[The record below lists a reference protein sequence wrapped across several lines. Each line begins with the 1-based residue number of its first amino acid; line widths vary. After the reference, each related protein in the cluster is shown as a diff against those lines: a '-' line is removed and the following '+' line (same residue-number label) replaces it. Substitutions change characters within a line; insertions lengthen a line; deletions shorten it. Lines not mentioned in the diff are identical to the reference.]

1 MGATVRTV
9 LVVIGIVALSA
20 IYLTT
25 FRQTAQSQSTAKAPL
40 PASELQTLT
49 TALSGNWSLSVK
61 WEPDASMPNGLVNT
75 GEETWRAGPGG
86 YTLLEEEHLRMPQ
99 EEAFLLGIVWWN
111 ATTKNLQGM
120 ECQNLLPYTCD
131 VKGALND
138 ITMSWD
144 GKQFVIDEIETS
156 NTGKKSMWH
165 EVWSDITPT
174 SFTQTGEYG
183 EPGGPRKR
191 LFTIHA
197 TRVTTQGKNDA

>member
-1 MGATVRTV
+1 MNVKIGGGLLLFGV
-9 LVVIGIVALSA
+9 LAGLLMHSTHFSAAAYTQAAADAPAPAPELRSLS
-20 IYLTT
+20 
-25 FRQTAQSQSTAKAPL
+25 K
-40 PASELQTLT
+40 
-49 TALSGNWSLSVK
+49 ALSGEWSLNVK
-61 WEPDASMPNGLVNT
+61 WEPDAATPNGLANA

-86 YTLLEEEHLRMPQ
+86 YTLVEEEHLRFPK
-99 EEAFLLGIVWWN
+99 EDAFLLGVVWWDQS
-111 ATTKNLQGM
+111 TKAFHGM

-131 VKGALND
+131 LKGALND

-165 EVWSDITPT
+165 EVWLDITPT

-183 EPGGPRKR
+183 EPGAPRKR

-197 TRVTTQGKNDA
+197 TRVEKK

>member
-1 MGATVRTV
+1 MSTGRQLDGSLFMGATVRTV

-25 FRQTAQSQSTAKAPL
+25 FRQTAQSQSTAKAPV
-40 PASELQTLT
+40 PGSELQTLT

-183 EPGGPRKR
+183 EPGAPR
-191 LFTIHA
+191 
-197 TRVTTQGKNDA
+197 